1 MRVRAPPRSSNAS
14 RGCTSLARSPT
25 RSSQARRRACLR
37 EPSAGTP
44 PPGGHRSGVMAV
56 LLGSRESISGTVYGT
71 VIVMATIA
79 TAGKGGLHPWEVLA
93 TTIAAVLVL
102 WVAHVYAD
110 GLEESIQAGHRLD
123 WPELAA
129 VARHEWSIAM
139 AAFPPG
145 ILLVLGG
152 LGVFEA
158 GTAIWLALG
167 AGLLVLGVQ
176 GIRYA
181 RVERLSGVAT
191 LFTVTLNL
199 ALGLVI
205 VLLKALVSH

>member
-1 MRVRAPPRSSNAS
+1 M
-14 RGCTSLARSPT
+14 GI
-25 RSSQARRRACLR
+25 
-37 EPSAGTP
+37 
-44 PPGGHRSGVMAV
+44 
-56 LLGSRESISGTVYGT
+56 LLGSRESIAGTVYGT

-93 TTIAAVLVL
+93 ATVAAVLVL

-110 GLEESIQAGHRLD
+110 GLEESIHAGHRLS
-123 WPELAA
+123 WPEFAA

-145 ILLVLGG
+145 IFLVLGG
-152 LGVFEA
+152 LGLFKA

-167 AGLLVLGVQ
+167 AGLVVLAVQ

-181 RVERLSGVAT
+181 RVEQLTGLAT
-191 LFTVTLNL
+191 VFSVTVNVS
-199 ALGLVI
+199 LGLVI
-205 VLLKALVSH
+205 VALKAIVSH